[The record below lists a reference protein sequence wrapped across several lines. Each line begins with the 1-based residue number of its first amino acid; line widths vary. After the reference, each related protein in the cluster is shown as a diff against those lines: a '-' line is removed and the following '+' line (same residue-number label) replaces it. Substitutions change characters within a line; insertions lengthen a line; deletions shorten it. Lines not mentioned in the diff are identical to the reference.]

1 MSYAKESD
9 LLFITAPGA
18 TMKVSR
24 FDDLLNMR
32 KPPLNINLGS
42 LPGEMLFVGTLPE
55 NRAIHI
61 FVHTNSGSLV
71 GLEFTE
77 RVVNIF
83 ALCEDYPRQPVN
95 TLMEDRATI
104 MSTFQTEE
112 HFWAIEKDGS
122 MTILK
127 PGVNISSEEIKPNI
141 TVPESFWTR
150 AKVSTSSITIKA
162 VNIKDVCRLHFN
174 KELFL
179 PASENV
185 IEVTSNDS
193 DQLIAGFRIVI
204 GEHPPD
210 AYVSLRGRRLPLSE
224 EVFLPLKHTEVKSRA
239 TIKLEFIGAGIMCQ
253 HIDVFCVSAQSFA
266 QMEFPDAFNW
276 RKNAMGLYEFKDG
289 HWRCG
294 TEAHRLCSMCT
305 RTIIGDDST
314 IDAGLVKALVK
325 LIYTSPEL
333 SDMARTVVCRIAM
346 ERDRFSLLWAAV
358 MKEAIE
364 TCEITSNEWTLI
376 AITN

>member
-1 MSYAKESD
+1 
-9 LLFITAPGA
+9 
-18 TMKVSR
+18 MKVSR

-127 PGVNISSEEIKPNI
+127 PGVNLN
-141 TVPESFWTR
+141 
-150 AKVSTSSITIKA
+150 
-162 VNIKDVCRLHFN
+162 NIKERRVCLVFQGSLASN
-174 KELFL
+174 SVQVLPISLWTGLFL
-179 PASENV
+179 LVGEG
-185 IEVTSNDS
+185 SN
-193 DQLIAGFRIVI
+193 
-204 GEHPPD
+204 
-210 AYVSLRGRRLPLSE
+210 LP
-224 EVFLPLKHTEVKSRA
+224 
-239 TIKLEFIGAGIMCQ
+239 
-253 HIDVFCVSAQSFA
+253 
-266 QMEFPDAFNW
+266 
-276 RKNAMGLYEFKDG
+276 
-289 HWRCG
+289 
-294 TEAHRLCSMCT
+294 
-305 RTIIGDDST
+305 
-314 IDAGLVKALVK
+314 
-325 LIYTSPEL
+325 
-333 SDMARTVVCRIAM
+333 
-346 ERDRFSLLWAAV
+346 
-358 MKEAIE
+358 
-364 TCEITSNEWTLI
+364 
-376 AITN
+376 